1 MFSTCFILYHYPD
14 TRKDIECNV
23 FLMVFWSLY
32 FLVEIMY
39 RWIYNDFPNFIIP
52 DQRRF
57 VSQTT
62 GNLYIAKV
70 EASDIGNYSCF
81 VSSPTIG
88 KSVFSTPFALVPE
101 IQSKSK
107 CMQLKASTVLSLIN
121 NFPNL
126 NRIVRPLEHMS
137 YACTPFP
144 L

>member
-1 MFSTCFILYHYPD
+1 MG
-14 TRKDIECNV
+14 
-23 FLMVFWSLY
+23 FLLLA
-32 FLVEIMY
+32 FLLDDVMY

-88 KSVFSTPFALVPE
+88 KSVFSTPIALVPE
-101 IQSKSK
+101 IQSES
-107 CMQLKASTVLSLIN
+107 A
-121 NFPNL
+121 
-126 NRIVRPLEHMS
+126 
-137 YACTPFP
+137 YAHS
-144 L
+144 